1 MSDLLLPAELEICES
16 WVQFQYAW
24 LSRLDLEALLV
35 LGASLDVVFNIPQT
49 RVTAVEDIISS
60 RWGDHLQYDIGHF
73 QQMVAHFERLA
84 TPPSVFVFP
93 PVGELVGAPTP
104 FPPGSFMSV
113 GGTWPLQ
120 RSPMERGFL
129 WWLACMVLPR
139 CSWMYC
145 SAVVIYRPL
154 AQD

>member
-1 MSDLLLPAELEICES
+1 VSDLLLPAELEICES
-16 WVQFQYAW
+16 WIQFQYAW

-35 LGASLDVVFNIPQT
+35 LGASLDVIFNIPQT

-84 TPPSVFVFP
+84 TL
-93 PVGELVGAPTP
+93 PVAGTPIP
-104 FPPGSFMSV
+104 FPPGSILSV
-113 GGTWPLQ
+113 SDTWPLQ